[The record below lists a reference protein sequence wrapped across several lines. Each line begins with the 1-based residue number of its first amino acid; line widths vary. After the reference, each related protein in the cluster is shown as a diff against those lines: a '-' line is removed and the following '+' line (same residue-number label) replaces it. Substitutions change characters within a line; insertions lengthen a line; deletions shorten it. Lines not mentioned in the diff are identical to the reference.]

1 MSRLVNL
8 LPKETNM
15 TDTINLNTESPKEK
29 TTMQS
34 KTIKEIMPTAATIF
48 IHKKAFNWNKTFEDF
63 LRMKPF
69 NNQLK
74 ARLYNAS
81 VEYYLSNNT
90 ETEDRELI
98 VFYNHGDVTTI
109 FNYEYFEGEWHFGSK
124 DICSHYPFYGKAE
137 NITYNPKNKTVLIS
151 VKVGELSRIYIL
163 KLSDLKTG
171 VEGYFYG
178 AIMDGN
184 EEKLFDITGI
194 QFVNS
199 EKDGDTDIRFSISD
213 AKHTYHYRCLDTR
226 EVELIDIISA
236 GGETLLKSP
245 PTAKQFL
252 EDLQESNRGRFDVT
266 YPKPIEEKEA
276 SKPPLGVSVSGIAER
291 VAYLENLCAEREE
304 RIQQESAILDR
315 DNREMYLLKEL
326 LALNKS

>member
-1 MSRLVNL
+1 MS
-8 LPKETNM
+8 T
-15 TDTINLNTESPKEK
+15 S
-29 TTMQS
+29 
-34 KTIKEIMPTAATIF
+34 ATIF
-48 IHKKAFNWNKTFEDF
+48 IHKKAFNWNKSFEDF

-74 ARLYNAS
+74 ARLRSAS
-81 VEYYLSNNT
+81 VKYYLSNNT
-90 ETEDRELI
+90 DTKDRELV
-98 VFYNHGDVTTI
+98 VFYDHGDVTTI
-109 FNYEYFEGEWHFGSK
+109 FNYEFFEGEWHFGSK
-124 DICSHYPFYGKAE
+124 DISSHYSFHGEAE
-137 NITYNPKNKTVLIS
+137 NIAYNPISKTVLLS
-151 VKVGELSRIYIL
+151 VKVGKLSRIYIL

-226 EVELIDIISA
+226 EVELIDIIST

-252 EDLQESNRGRFDVT
+252 EDLHESNRGRFYVT
-266 YPKPIEEKEA
+266 YPKPIA
-276 SKPPLGVSVSGIAER
+276 VVSSPYSGIHERIAE
-291 VAYLENLCAEREE
+291 LEVLCTEREE
-304 RIQQESAILDR
+304 RIQQEAAVLDR

>member
-1 MSRLVNL
+1 MS
-8 LPKETNM
+8 T
-15 TDTINLNTESPKEK
+15 S
-29 TTMQS
+29 S
-34 KTIKEIMPTAATIF
+34 TIF

-98 VFYNHGDVTTI
+98 VFYNHGDGTTI
-109 FNYEYFEGEWHFGSK
+109 FNYEYFEGGWHFGSK
-124 DICSHYPFYGKAE
+124 DISSHYSFHGKAE
-137 NITYNPKNKTVLIS
+137 NITYNPISKTVLVS

-266 YPKPIEEKEA
+266 YPKPVAI
-276 SKPPLGVSVSGIAER
+276 VSSPYTGIQERIAE
-291 VAYLENLCAEREE
+291 LEIACSNREE
-304 RIQQESAILDR
+304 HIAKESKILVR
-315 DNREMYLLKEL
+315 EQREMYLLKEL
-326 LALNKS
+326 LALRES